1 MKPFTPVDDAT
12 ASIAATTSG
21 ADRVAIKQQPTGTHQ
36 VRLFNA
42 GAATVFWAAGNAS
55 VTAALTDVPLPSGA
69 IEVITLANATSGA
82 ATHVAA
88 VTASGTATLYV
99 TTGQGL

>member
-12 ASIAATTSG
+12 ASIAVTTSS
-21 ADRVAIKQQPTGTHQ
+21 ANAAIKQQPTGAHQ

-42 GAATVFWAAGNAS
+42 GPTTVFWAAGPAGVS
-55 VTAALTDVPLPSGA
+55 AALTDVPLPSGA
-69 IEVITLANATSGA
+69 IEVVTLANATNNVNTHIAAIAASGA
-82 ATHVAA
+82 P
-88 VTASGTATLYV
+88 TLYI